1 MEILHNGV
9 SPFFFINPQKL
20 RLELEFEY
28 IIIGGRKK
36 QQIHYRKKSRVP
48 IINFVDQC
56 KKLVRDIMCQFYKF
70 YGGINNGNIILKF
83 NTHFAH
89 NTY

>member
-20 RLELEFEY
+20 RLEFE

-56 KKLVRDIMCQFYKF
+56 KKLVHDIYVS
-70 YGGINNGNIILKF
+70 IL
-83 NTHFAH
+83 
-89 NTY
+89 

>member
-9 SPFFFINPQKL
+9 SPLFYINPQKL
-20 RLELEFEY
+20 RLEFE

-48 IINFVDQC
+48 IIIFVDQC

-70 YGGINNGNIILKF
+70 YGGLIMKNIILKF
-83 NTHFAH
+83 STHFAH
-89 NTY
+89 NTHYVK